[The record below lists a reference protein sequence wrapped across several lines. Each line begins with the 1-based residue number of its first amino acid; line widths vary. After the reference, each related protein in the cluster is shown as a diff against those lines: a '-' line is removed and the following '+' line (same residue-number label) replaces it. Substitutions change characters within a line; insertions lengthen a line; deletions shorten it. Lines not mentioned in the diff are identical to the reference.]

1 MRRGRVDLRSKQ
13 IEGPASEVLLCQA
26 KPCSDILILPKRI
39 SRHDPAA
46 RKTITANVF
55 RITRAADDVF
65 TLMLR
70 FPAGI
75 RARFKAGQYLRVQ
88 MPDGDTRNFSM
99 ANAPRESDGVQLH
112 IRRIPGG
119 QFSEG
124 VLASSAK
131 GRQAQRRNSVR
142 RILSAHRIRQA
153 DRLPRDRH
161 RLCADQI
168 HHRGSFRARKQP
180 PVRLYWGGRRRQDLY
195 LANLADKW
203 VARAPW
209 LTFIPVLSE
218 PDADW
223 RGATGLVHEAVLRDI
238 PDMSGWQVYACGNP
252 AMIRSAERDFHGPG
266 GLPDGQ
272 FFADP
277 FVASGNPD
285 PAERPDNHKNAC
297 GVGSNMTI
305 VRNCSSSD
313 WPSRWRALDGRADA
327 ADAPPD
333 FPNHTVR
340 IIVPFPAGGT
350 ADVLPRIIA
359 QYLSK
364 RWNQP
369 VVVEN
374 KSGAGGNIGAAYVAS
389 SPADG
394 YTLLA
399 SPPGPL
405 AINQSLYKPESL
417 GFKPTEMEPVTVLGA
432 VPNVLDVRPGFPA
445 KTAQEL
451 IAYAKANPGKVSFA
465 SQGNGST
472 SHLTGILFQKLT
484 GTQMVHIPY
493 RGTTPALQDIMAS
506 QVDLFFDNLGSSLS
520 LQQGDKLRI
529 LATGGAKRNPLLPD
543 VPTLE
548 EAGVASFESSTWFA
562 VVAPAQTPPAIVQF
576 LNREITEVLALP
588 EVKEQFAKIAVEPV
602 GGSVA
607 DTAKFLAGERDK
619 WRGVVQSADIAVE

>member
-1 MRRGRVDLRSKQ
+1 MTVICR
-13 IEGPASEVLLCQA
+13 LLV
-26 KPCSDILILPKRI
+26 I
-39 SRHDPAA
+39 
-46 RKTITANVF
+46 
-55 RITRAADDVF
+55 
-65 TLMLR
+65 
-70 FPAGI
+70 
-75 RARFKAGQYLRVQ
+75 
-88 MPDGDTRNFSM
+88 
-99 ANAPRESDGVQLH
+99 
-112 IRRIPGG
+112 
-119 QFSEG
+119 
-124 VLASSAK
+124 
-131 GRQAQRRNSVR
+131 
-142 RILSAHRIRQA
+142 
-153 DRLPRDRH
+153 
-161 RLCADQI
+161 
-168 HHRGSFRARKQP
+168 GS
-180 PVRLYWGGRRRQDLY
+180 
-195 LANLADKW
+195 
-203 VARAPW
+203 
-209 LTFIPVLSE
+209 
-218 PDADW
+218 
-223 RGATGLVHEAVLRDI
+223 GLVPALC
-238 PDMSGWQVYACGNP
+238 GWMVQAN
-252 AMIRSAERDFHGPG
+252 
-266 GLPDGQ
+266 
-272 FFADP
+272 
-277 FVASGNPD
+277 
-285 PAERPDNHKNAC
+285 
-297 GVGSNMTI
+297 
-305 VRNCSSSD
+305 
-313 WPSRWRALDGRADA
+313 A

-333 FPNHTVR
+333 YPNHTVR

-350 ADVLPRIIA
+350 ADVLPRIVG

-374 KSGAGGNIGAAYVAS
+374 KSGAGGNIGAAYVAN

-405 AINQSLYKPESL
+405 AINESLYKPESL
-417 GFKPTEMEPVTVLGA
+417 GFKPQELEPVTVLGA

-506 QVDLFFDNLGSSLS
+506 QVDLFFDNLGSSLA

-529 LATGGAKRNPLLPD
+529 LATGGRERNPLLPD

-562 VVAPAQTPPAIVQF
+562 VAAPPQTPAAIVQF
-576 LNREITEVLALP
+576 LNREIGEVLALP

-607 DTAKFLAGERDK
+607 DTAKFFAGERDK
-619 WRGVVQSADIAVE
+619 WRGVVQSANIAVE

>member
-1 MRRGRVDLRSKQ
+1 MS
-13 IEGPASEVLLCQA
+13 I
-26 KPCSDILILPKRI
+26 
-39 SRHDPAA
+39 
-46 RKTITANVF
+46 
-55 RITRAADDVF
+55 
-65 TLMLR
+65 
-70 FPAGI
+70 
-75 RARFKAGQYLRVQ
+75 
-88 MPDGDTRNFSM
+88 
-99 ANAPRESDGVQLH
+99 
-112 IRRIPGG
+112 IRRLFVIGLG
-119 QFSEG
+119 L
-124 VLASSAK
+124 VLA
-131 GRQAQRRNSVR
+131 
-142 RILSAHRIRQA
+142 
-153 DRLPRDRH
+153 P
-161 RLCADQI
+161 C
-168 HHRGSFRARKQP
+168 
-180 PVRLYWGGRRRQDLY
+180 
-195 LANLADKW
+195 
-203 VARAPW
+203 
-209 LTFIPVLSE
+209 
-218 PDADW
+218 
-223 RGATGLVHEAVLRDI
+223 
-238 PDMSGWQVYACGNP
+238 GWTT
-252 AMIRSAERDFHGPG
+252 R
-266 GLPDGQ
+266 
-272 FFADP
+272 
-277 FVASGNPD
+277 
-285 PAERPDNHKNAC
+285 
-297 GVGSNMTI
+297 T
-305 VRNCSSSD
+305 
-313 WPSRWRALDGRADA
+313 DA
-327 ADAPPD
+327 ADTPSD

-350 ADVLPRIIA
+350 ADVLPRIVG

-374 KSGAGGNIGAAYVAS
+374 KSGAGGNIGAAYVAG

-432 VPNVLDVRPGFPA
+432 VPNVLDVKPDFPA
-445 KTAQEL
+445 RTAQEL

-529 LATGGAKRNPLLPD
+529 LATGGSKRNPLLPD

-562 VVAPAQTPPAIVQF
+562 VVAPPQTPAAIVQF
-576 LNREITEVLALP
+576 LNREITEVLAMP

-602 GGSVA
+602 GGSIAETKKFFA
-607 DTAKFLAGERDK
+607 DEHDK
-619 WRGVVQSADIAVE
+619 WRDVITSAKISVE